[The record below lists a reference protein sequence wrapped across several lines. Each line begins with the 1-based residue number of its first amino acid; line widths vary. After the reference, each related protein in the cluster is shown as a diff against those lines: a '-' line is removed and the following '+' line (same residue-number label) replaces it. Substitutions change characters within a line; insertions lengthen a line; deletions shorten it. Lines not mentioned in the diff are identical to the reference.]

1 MPQLD
6 FFSFKEQII
15 YTLGTFSIFYYII
28 AKVLIPHLSSQKMIL
43 QKLEGIYIDDSAN
56 TLDNSG
62 RPTQL
67 DIFSKY
73 IKIVLKITNL
83 FRFTSKPIIKTKIIK
98 SKKKVAKVE
107 VVAPAVKVEVVEPV
121 KAEVVVPAAKVEVV
135 EPVKATVTKVTAA
148 AAKRAAAKAE
158 KEALKVAAQA
168 AKAEAKEAA
177 KAEKEAIKA
186 AAKAAKSKK

>member
-28 AKVLIPHLSSQKMIL
+28 AKVLIPHLTSQKMIL

-98 SKKKVAKVE
+98 SKKKVA
-107 VVAPAVKVEVVEPV
+107 KVEVVEPV